1 MFSWIMSYS
10 VLRNAIFMELVQI
23 IPLSYFRSK
32 KNQTETK
39 VVKFWKN
46 IIILVMGIF
55 YVYFFCH
62 YRKFVL
68 SIELASKK
76 IFAKLWTLNSMYELY
91 TNNYTISRV
100 RVKDTGT
107 QDAKSQLLNQIQI
120 DKLHSSV
127 ADPVWSGSF

>member
-1 MFSWIMSYS
+1 MNNVLFSFTKCVFYGVGSNNSFI
-10 VLRNAIFMELVQI
+10 IFSQQ
-23 IPLSYFRSK
+23 K
-32 KNQTETK
+32 KSDGNESRD
-39 VVKFWKN
+39 
-46 IIILVMGIF
+46 ILKEHHYPCDGNF
-55 YVYFFCH
+55 LCLLFCH

-100 RVKDTGT
+100 RVEDTGT
-107 QDAKSQLLNQIQI
+107 QDANSQLLNQIQI

-127 ADPVWSGSF
+127 ADPVGSGSF